1 MKSNQKTIEALL
13 FERRKNIS
21 TAPSLDKRY
30 EILLKEIFPCEP
42 GDDSLFY
49 PKTFTGADAEDY
61 ENSVKIFRNKNWT
74 EVDFHIVQ
82 EQFVQFLYLT
92 PKGKIYYLPS
102 FLKNFFDLRLVETE
116 FFSYFM
122 SDLENGFSSPRFEKT
137 KESLDEGKEFPKDLS
152 SFESLTSI
160 QSKMVALFLTNVANL
175 LPDDYYES
183 RQAQRA
189 LTNYWG
195 NYLLF

>member
-1 MKSNQKTIEALL
+1 M
-13 FERRKNIS
+13 
-21 TAPSLDKRY
+21 
-30 EILLKEIFPCEP
+30 
-42 GDDSLFY
+42 
-49 PKTFTGADAEDY
+49 
-61 ENSVKIFRNKNWT
+61 
-74 EVDFHIVQ
+74 Q